1 MLPTTDTTRAL
12 TVYQTFYKVVGYL
25 CLAFFI
31 FCAVMSWR
39 AGAHGATLVFL
50 IFVTLGGYVI
60 LSSGS
65 LQMDSQ
71 YIRYYLPFRSYQIR
85 WNEVQY
91 IEMDK
96 QASSMVFVGENK
108 QLPVHGPAVWS
119 GKDKREMALLI
130 SAQIDTY
137 GIEIRQTEKAMFRL
151 SKNTK
156 DRR

>member
-1 MLPTTDTTRAL
+1 MLPATDTTRVL
-12 TVYQTFYKVVGYL
+12 TVRHTFYKVVGYL
-25 CLAFFI
+25 CLTFFV

-50 IFVTLGGYVI
+50 IFVVLGSWVI

-65 LQMDSQ
+65 MQMDSQ
-71 YIRYYLPFRSYQIR
+71 SIRYYLPLRSYQMI

-91 IEMDK
+91 IEIDK
-96 QASSMVFVGENK
+96 QAGSMVFVGENK
-108 QLPVHGPAVWS
+108 RLAVNGPATWS
-119 GKDKREMALLI
+119 GKDKMEMAQLI
-130 SAQIDTY
+130 SAQIDRY
-137 GIEIRQTEKAMFRL
+137 GIEVRQTEKAMFRL